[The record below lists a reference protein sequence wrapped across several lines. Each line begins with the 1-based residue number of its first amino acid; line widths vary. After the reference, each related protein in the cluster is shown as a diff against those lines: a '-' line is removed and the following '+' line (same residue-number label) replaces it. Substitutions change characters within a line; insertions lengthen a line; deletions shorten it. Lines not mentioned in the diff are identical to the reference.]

1 MKRIISKSKAFLRN
15 KWKAKLF
22 VFLSLVLFSLF
33 VSIALAPQIKIKE
46 LQKLVNTDSVFIERF
61 DSVYYYPEMSRLVGE
76 KAYKEALLKLA
87 ENDSIQLVINLTDS
101 TVDLSMKGVMIHQ
114 TIIKEF
120 RKDKFFGKITLIQ
133 ENKLFSQP
141 LFVNSSYATI
151 VKEPV
156 VVRHAPKDTLEAAM
170 NAWQPDTL
178 LQNPAFVALSV
189 EYNIQ
194 IILEQDMNN
203 TFYDK
208 WRKFKFYK
216 YLSLRKAIV
225 ALENFICFERQE
237 YQPTIR
243 IKMPVDDLRAIYRTL
258 PSNTFIV
265 IKM

>member
-1 MKRIISKSKAFLRN
+1 MQRIISKLKAFLRN
-15 KWKAKLF
+15 KWKTKLL
-22 VFLSLVLFSLF
+22 VFLLLVLFTWF
-33 VSIALAPQIKIKE
+33 VSIAIAPYNKIKE

-114 TIIKEF
+114 TKLKEF
-120 RKDKFFGKITLIQ
+120 SKDKFFEKITLIQ

-156 VVRHAPKDTLEAAM
+156 VVRHAPKDTLEAALD
-170 NAWQPDTL
+170 AWQPDTL
-178 LQNPAFVALSV
+178 IQNPAFVALSV
-189 EYNIQ
+189 EYNIR
-194 IILEQDMNN
+194 IIFEQDVNKSY
-203 TFYDK
+203 YDK
-208 WRKFKFYK
+208 WKKFEFYNH
-216 YLSLRKAIV
+216 LSFSKAI
-225 ALENFICFERQE
+225 ASLENFFCFKRQE
-237 YQPTIR
+237 YQPTIT
-243 IKMPVDDLRAIYRTL
+243 IKMPVDDLRAIYRAL
-258 PSNTFIV
+258 PYNPFIV